1 METVATD
8 FISEMEIE
16 MRYGLL
22 GEKLGHSFSPVLHA
36 QMGKSDY
43 GLIPVSKEEVDA
55 FLDKADFDGINVTIP
70 YKEVAMKHCKP
81 DEIATDIGCVNTLLN
96 KGDEILGFNTDCLG
110 FAYIAKSI
118 GTDWK
123 DKKVVILGSGGTSK
137 TATYV
142 ALKSGAKSVTIVS
155 RKKPEKEEDRINKP
169 EYATGEQVVYK
180 SDYASAKEWQD
191 AKILVN
197 TTPVG
202 MYPNN
207 DATPID
213 LDVFEGLEAVID
225 VIYNPLETYLVMN
238 AKKKGIPATCGLAM
252 LIAQGWYA
260 EEIWKHADELD
271 KVDLKID
278 SKLSKEAV
286 EEIERVVKIVRNQKE
301 NIVLIGMP
309 GSGKTTLG
317 KLLRDKLGR
326 KFIDTDD
333 EFTVKYGMKAGD
345 YITQYG
351 VAEFREKESIVVK
364 EAAKESGVIIAT
376 GGGAVLRED
385 NREALRQNGVVV
397 LLNQELEKLATEGR
411 PLSAGDGLKKL
422 YEERMPIYNAFKDVA
437 LDVVL
442 DDFYA
447 NVDKCLE
454 LIGM

>member
-1 METVATD
+1 MK
-8 FISEMEIE
+8 F
-16 MRYGLL
+16 GLL

-36 QMGKSDY
+36 QMGKPEY

-55 FLDKADFDGINVTIP
+55 FLQKADFEGINVTIP
-70 YKEVAMKHCKP
+70 YKEVAMKYCKP
-81 DEIATDIGCVNTLLN
+81 DEIASDIGCVNTLLN
-96 KGDEILGFNTDCLG
+96 LGDKVLGFNTDCLG

-118 GTDWK
+118 GTEWK
-123 DKKVVILGSGGTSK
+123 GKKVVVLGSGGTSK

-155 RKKPEKEEDRINKP
+155 RNKP
-169 EYATGEQVVYK
+169 QTAEEQEYKPAYATENQVVYR
-180 SDYASAKEWQD
+180 SDYASEAEWKD
-191 AKILVN
+191 ATILVN

-207 DATPID
+207 DAKPIE
-213 LDVFEGLEAVID
+213 LDRFDKLEAVID
-225 VIYNPLETYLVMN
+225 VIYNPLETYLVME
-238 AKKKGIPATCGLAM
+238 AKKIGIPATCGLAM

-260 EEIWKHADELD
+260 EEIWKNANDLS

-278 SKLSKEAV
+278 SKLSDEAIQ
-286 EEIERVVKIVRNQKE
+286 EIERVVNIVRKQKE

-326 KFIDTDD
+326 TFVDTDD
-333 EFTVKYGMKAGD
+333 AFTEEYGMKAGD

-351 VAEFREKESIVVK
+351 VDEFREKESLIVK
-364 EAAKESGVIIAT
+364 KAAKESGTIIAT
-376 GGGAVLRED
+376 GGGAILRED
-385 NREALRQNGVVV
+385 NQAALKQNGKVL
-397 LLNQELEKLATEGR
+397 LLNQKLEKLATEGR

-422 YEERMPIYNAFKDVA
+422 YEERMPIYNAYKDVA
-437 LDVVL
+437 LSVQ

-447 NVDKCLE
+447 NVDVAIE
-454 LIGM
+454 LLGL